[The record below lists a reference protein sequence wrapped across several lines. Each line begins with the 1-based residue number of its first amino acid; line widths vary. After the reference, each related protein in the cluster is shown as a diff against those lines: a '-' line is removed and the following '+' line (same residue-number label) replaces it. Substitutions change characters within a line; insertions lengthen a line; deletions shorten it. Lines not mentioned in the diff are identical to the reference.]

1 MAAFQSQNL
10 SKIMDNSNTPPNSK
24 TTSLFCTNSELDVL
38 QELCTTIIQSIN
50 MAEFLQTLIE
60 RAGQIL
66 EVKSG
71 SIVMPDMEGLL
82 RIKAYF
88 GFRSE
93 NAEAYVLKPNEGRGG
108 KIFTSGEP
116 QIFVT
121 NDQELANFH
130 QITTQEQLKHTI
142 GAPMI
147 DSSKRVIGVLFLNDK
162 KSGEAFNQRDLKLL
176 ENLANLA
183 AIAVEK
189 QVQLEELNR
198 QKENYRHLSECLE
211 HSLNQLNLVN
221 ERLRDSNKLKDEV
234 LSICAHD
241 VRSPLTAII
250 SYAELLLTS
259 GSLNDKQQRY
269 LSHIH
274 RSSEKINN
282 LVQNLLVRARYLE
295 SNVPLRLESVSISR
309 IAQEAIQQ
317 IEDRL
322 ATKKVQATIRDNFKK
337 LVRAD
342 RFKLAQVIDN
352 LIDNAIKFTP
362 ENKEITID
370 ISHDPLNL
378 EQIII
383 TITNQGQGI
392 PADALPKLFA
402 RYFQVSTHKPQG
414 GYGLGLAICKQNV
427 EAHSGEITVESKLNE
442 YTSFT
447 FNLPIGKPY
456 LLTLSSNT
464 ELINKISQILP
475 AEEKWVQSSAENDK
489 ILLDMVTSEVPTI
502 LVIDADVGELNLS
515 VLVSLLRKEF
525 DPSRLAIVIIGDN
538 EPIEELETI
547 AYFLPKS
554 FTLQNLLAT
563 IIADK

>member
-1 MAAFQSQNL
+1 MSAFQSQNL
-10 SKIMDNSNTPPNSK
+10 SKIMDNSNTLANSEA
-24 TTSLFCTNSELDVL
+24 TSLFCTNSELDVL

-71 SIVMPDMEGLL
+71 SIVMPDTQGLL

-93 NAEAYVLKPNEGRGG
+93 NADAYVLKPNEGRGG
-108 KIFTSGEP
+108 KIFTSGKS

-121 NDQELANFH
+121 NDQELANSH

-147 DSSKRVIGVLFLNDK
+147 DSNKQVIGVLFLNDK

-259 GSLNDKQQRY
+259 GGLNDKQQRY

-322 ATKKVQATIRDNFKK
+322 ATKKVQATIYDNFKK
-337 LVRAD
+337 LIRAD

-352 LIDNAIKFTP
+352 LIDNAVKFTP
-362 ENKEITID
+362 ENKEIIID
-370 ISHDPLNL
+370 ISPDPLNL

-383 TITNQGQGI
+383 TITNQGEGI
-392 PADALPKLFA
+392 PTDALPKLFA

-427 EAHSGEITVESKLNE
+427 EAHGGEITVDSKLNE
-442 YTSFT
+442 YTSFK

-456 LLTLSSNT
+456 LLTLSSNM
-464 ELINKISQILP
+464 ELINKVSQIFP
-475 AEEKWVQSSAENDK
+475 IEEKWVQSSAENDK

-525 DPSRLAIVIIGDN
+525 DPTRLAIAIIGNN

-547 AYFLPKS
+547 AHFLSKS
-554 FTLQNLLAT
+554 FTLENLLAT
-563 IIADK
+563 ITADK